1 MSAVYEFMYMLER
14 AGVADVILP
23 FALVFTVVFAILEKT
38 KILGVDPDT
47 ERPMSN
53 LNAMVALV
61 MGFSVIVPHVLRYYP
76 PHMDPV
82 LILNSSLPSVAII
95 LVAIIM
101 VLMMI
106 GLLNGG
112 KEASVGE
119 GMTGNVAL
127 VVAILVVAFIFLS
140 NAGFLN
146 FRLYISRGTQSAV
159 LALLIFGI
167 VIWAVMKG
175 SGGGSGED

>member
-1 MSAVYEFMYMLER
+1 MTALFEFMYMLEH

-23 FALVFTVVFAILEKT
+23 FALIFTIVYAILEKT
-38 KILGVDPDT
+38 KILG
-47 ERPMSN
+47 ENEEKQPMSN

-61 MGFSVIVPHVLRYYP
+61 MGFSVIIPHVLRYYP
-76 PHMDPV
+76 PERDPV
-82 LILNSSLPSVAII
+82 LIMNSSLPSVAVI

-106 GLLNGG
+106 GLLSD
-112 KEASVGE
+112 KENPEIGE
-119 GMTGNVAL
+119 GWSGNVAIIL
-127 VVAILVVAFIFLS
+127 AVLVVAFIFLS

-146 FRLYISRGTQSAV
+146 FRLFISRATQSTV

-167 VIWAVMKG
+167 VIWTVMKG
-175 SGGGSGED
+175 SKGSDD